1 MILRLRVVVLSVFL
15 KFLQRHGRLVGSLR
29 LSSLLQTATA
39 TALPLTPSVTMIR
52 LVHYLRKYLHA
63 PPIKP
68 PASEFRIS
76 DICFHST
83 AFKNSCFPMSVALL
97 NANRTPPAARIPPTE
112 YTSDD
117 RKVKFLCSFGG
128 KILPRQSDG
137 ALSYVGGLT
146 RIIAVRRDST
156 FNELCS
162 KMEDAYGGPVLI
174 YYQLPDQG
182 LDSLVC
188 VSCVEDMENM
198 MEEYDRLSQASGGD
212 RSAKLRVFLSSRV
225 DTESDADSDDSE
237 PAYGEVVNRASAFEA
252 DPRRAHREAK
262 MKNVTF
268 KPNSNAGGE
277 GFINEGTSTTNLL
290 AALHASRFVEND
302 NMSELEYERFPA
314 HLTVD
319 CPTNV
324 ATQTYLHAPPIK
336 PPASEFRISDICFH
350 STAFK
355 NSCFPMSV
363 ALLNANRTPPAA
375 RIPPTEYTSDDRKVK
390 FLCSFGG
397 KILPRQ
403 SDGALS
409 YVGGLTRIIAVL
421 RDSTFNEL
429 CSKMEDAYGGP
440 VRIYYQLPDQG
451 LDSLVCVSCVE
462 DMENMMEEY
471 DRLSQA
477 SGGDRFAKL
486 RVFLSSRFDTESDAN
501 SDDSEPAYGEVVNR
515 ASAFEADSRRAHREA
530 QMKNVTFEPNSDAG
544 GDGFINEDTSTTN
557 LLAALHASRFVEN
570 DNMSELEY
578 ERFPAHLT
586 VDCPTNVATQTV
598 NLPSVRNDIP
608 STSKAPHQVRYISL
622 SFYASTDTHSSSS
635 YAHCPVLSTFTPL
648 TNPISGY

>member
-1 MILRLRVVVLSVFL
+1 MEYKVVQISEINAAEKQQASYKRLRVLTSFLCNQLILRLRVVVLSVFL
-15 KFLQRHGRLVGSLR
+15 KFLQRHGRLVASLR

-39 TALPLTPSVTMIR
+39 TALLITTSVTMIR
-52 LVHYLRKYLHA
+52 LVNYLRKYLHA

-83 AFKNSCFPMSVALL
+83 AFKNPCFPMSVALL
-97 NANRTPPAARIPPTE
+97 NANRTPPAARVPATE

-117 RKVKFLCSFGG
+117 RSSRKVKFLCSFGG
-128 KILPRQSDG
+128 KIMPRQSDG
-137 ALSYVGGLT
+137 PLSYVGGLT

-268 KPNSNAGGE
+268 KPNS
-277 GFINEGTSTTNLL
+277 
-290 AALHASRFVEND
+290 
-302 NMSELEYERFPA
+302 
-314 HLTVD
+314 
-319 CPTNV
+319 
-324 ATQTYLHAPPIK
+324 
-336 PPASEFRISDICFH
+336 
-350 STAFK
+350 
-355 NSCFPMSV
+355 
-363 ALLNANRTPPAA
+363 
-375 RIPPTEYTSDDRKVK
+375 
-390 FLCSFGG
+390 
-397 KILPRQ
+397 
-403 SDGALS
+403 
-409 YVGGLTRIIAVL
+409 
-421 RDSTFNEL
+421 
-429 CSKMEDAYGGP
+429 
-440 VRIYYQLPDQG
+440 
-451 LDSLVCVSCVE
+451 
-462 DMENMMEEY
+462 
-471 DRLSQA
+471 
-477 SGGDRFAKL
+477 
-486 RVFLSSRFDTESDAN
+486 
-501 SDDSEPAYGEVVNR
+501 
-515 ASAFEADSRRAHREA
+515 
-530 QMKNVTFEPNSDAG
+530 DAG

-586 VDCPTNVATQTV
+586 VDCLTNVATQTV

-622 SFYASTDTHSSSS
+622 SFYTSTGTHSSSS
-635 YAHCPVLSTFTPL
+635 YAHCSVLSTFTPL